1 MSENNSRA
9 TKELGN
15 KTAKI
20 DPLYCMAINF
30 ILNQRVKSV
39 STKGIQRY
47 FNIDYSHAIRLYR
60 QVKLNNTP
68 IK

>member
-1 MSENNSRA
+1 MSEKNSRA

-15 KTAKI
+15 KTAQI
-20 DPLYCMAINF
+20 DPLYCIVINF
-30 ILNQRVKSV
+30 ILNQRVNSV
-39 STKGIQRY
+39 SAKRIQRY
-47 FNIDYSHAIRLYR
+47 FNSHAMRLYR